1 MKRYILEPREI
12 YDVLGILFPDAR
24 AELNYRNHFELLI
37 AVVLSAQTTDMAVNK
52 VTAELFDK
60 YPTPEKLA
68 QADIEDVMIIINSI
82 GLYKTKS
89 NNIINLS
96 KILVEK
102 YNGQVPNNYEDL
114 IILPGVG
121 RKTANVVLSE
131 GFNIPRIAVD
141 THVLR
146 VSNRLGLV
154 NTRNVLEAEKA
165 LMQQFDE
172 SMWHLLHLR
181 MIFFGRYF
189 CTARPK
195 KCEICPFK
203 DFCLYLKGQSK

>member
-1 MKRYILEPREI
+1 MEPREI
-12 YDVLGILFPDAR
+12 YDVLGILFPDAK

-37 AVVLSAQTTDMAVNK
+37 AVVLSAQTTDVAVNK
-52 VTAELFDK
+52 VTSHLFEK
-60 YPTPEKLA
+60 YPSPEKLSKA
-68 QADIEDVMIIINSI
+68 KTSDVINIINSI

-96 KILVEK
+96 KMLVEK
-102 YNGQVPNNYEDL
+102 YDGQVPNNYDDL
-114 IILPGVG
+114 ITLPGVG

-131 GFNIPRIAVD
+131 GFDVPRIAVD

-146 VSNRLGLV
+146 VSNRLGLA
-154 NTRNVLEAEKA
+154 NSSNVLEVEEA
-165 LMQQFDE
+165 LMKQFDQ
-172 SMWHLLHLR
+172 SLWHLLHLR

-203 DFCLYLKGQSK
+203 DFCLFLKGQAK